1 MKERGLFDEEE
12 RLNVL
17 SKLGD
22 NLETLN
28 KKINWELFRPIL
40 KKALKKEAKGLG
52 GRPAYDYVM
61 MFKIIILQRLYNI
74 SDEHSRIPD
83 QWSIIIYEIF
93 RIRNK
98 R

>member
-28 KKINWELFRPIL
+28 KKINNPDASVGVCCSHKVVAVGFNTLR
-40 KKALKKEAKGLG
+40 
-52 GRPAYDYVM
+52 YDASVGVLNPR
-61 MFKIIILQRLYNI
+61 IIK
-74 SDEHSRIPD
+74 S
-83 QWSIIIYEIF
+83 
-93 RIRNK
+93 
-98 R
+98 

>member
-1 MKERGLFDEEE
+1 MKERGLCDEQE

-17 SKLGD
+17 GKLGD

-40 KKALKKEAKGLG
+40 KKALKKEARGFG

-61 MFKIIILQRLYNI
+61 MFKIIILQRL
-74 SDEHSRIPD
+74 
-83 QWSIIIYEIF
+83 F
-93 RIRNK
+93 
-98 R
+98 